1 LNGGRILKKNIDCL
15 FLGDAIFDV
24 TVILQKTRNP
34 IVSGGT
40 VNSKYIS
47 VSPGGIGNVAVTLS
61 KLGGK
66 AAQCG
71 VIGNELLGDMYR
83 QDLQKKKVIPI
94 LFKNESQP
102 TGISLVFVSRNGQ
115 RSFLV
120 SRGANSY
127 LQRHHIDE
135 VFRKVNPKILY
146 ISGHMLSDR
155 SVKETI
161 IYAAKMAR
169 KKGIKI
175 VFACTPYNLIKLN
188 RSTFLKLL
196 KMTYCLCLNLEE
208 ARALTKRKKISIII
222 SQLMSSIKLLAL
234 TLGKNGCII
243 ASKNQLV
250 RVNTKKVKVVDT
262 TGAGDAF
269 AAAIIFGII
278 KKNSNRKMAR
288 MGVKLG
294 TLAVQ
299 QLGPRLTW

>member
-1 LNGGRILKKNIDCL
+1 
-15 FLGDAIFDV
+15 
-24 TVILQKTRNP
+24 
-34 IVSGGT
+34 
-40 VNSKYIS
+40 
-47 VSPGGIGNVAVTLS
+47 
-61 KLGGK
+61 
-66 AAQCG
+66 
-71 VIGNELLGDMYR
+71 
-83 QDLQKKKVIPI
+83 
-94 LFKNESQP
+94 
-102 TGISLVFVSRNGQ
+102 
-115 RSFLV
+115 
-120 SRGANSY
+120 
-127 LQRHHIDE
+127 
-135 VFRKVNPKILY
+135 
-146 ISGHMLSDR
+146 MLSDR